1 MTRPQD
7 PPEHAPLHTARAIEP
22 RRYRPPGGFELPP
35 PRLPWGRLALGMLL
49 VGALWLLW
57 FVLTARSVGIDTE
70 PGDATVSVLEW
81 PVVSIGRHWLL
92 RPGTRRV
99 RASAPGHV
107 TFDGTIEVGPEQLQ
121 THALILER
129 LPGLLRVDVTPVP
142 SAEILVDGVSAGT
155 VPGVIGDVPAGVHD
169 IEIRAPRYQSFHVT
183 LEIEGKGIEQ
193 SLAARL
199 EPGWADLE
207 IASVPPGASV
217 RIDGATR
224 ATAPATL
231 EVLAGRHVLELVH
244 PGYKTWR
251 QTLAI
256 APGQPVRLGE
266 IVLAP
271 ADGELVLDSVP
282 PGANVTVDGE
292 YRGRT
297 PLTLALAPGSA
308 HRVHLIREGYRAF
321 EDRIELASGAS
332 EARTVTLEP
341 ELATLI
347 LETTPASAEL
357 LVDGAPRGSA
367 TQTLELPTVAHELTV
382 RAPGHA
388 TWQASVTPRKGV
400 AKRIRIR
407 LKTAAQAA
415 AEQAGGSSGGAP
427 RQNAARAASRSGG
440 PPRGEITTHAG
451 QRLKLFEG
459 GRATLGSAP
468 GSAGHEA
475 DEPLREVVLQRPFYL
490 GVSEVTN
497 AEFRLFLATHHTH
510 GADGAEL
517 DADAQPVA
525 GVSWTLAAS
534 YCNWLS
540 RRDGLPPFYQIKYGE
555 VLGVDPGATGYRL
568 PTEAEWEW
576 AARVPPE
583 GEPLD
588 FAWGARYPPRGDAGN
603 FADES
608 AGTLVATTIDGYR
621 DGYAA
626 AAPAASFAPNARGLY
641 DLGGN
646 VAEWVHDVYAATPVA
661 APSVD
666 PTGPPAGNTHVVKG
680 ASWAHASLQALRLSA
695 REGVGEARPDIGFRL
710 ARYAQ

>member
-1 MTRPQD
+1 MTRPHD
-7 PPEHAPLHTARAIEP
+7 PPEQAPLHAARAIEP
-22 RRYRPPGGFELPP
+22 HRYRPPGGFELPP
-35 PRLPWGRLALGMLL
+35 PRLPWGRLAFAALL
-49 VGALWLLW
+49 AAALWLLW
-57 FVLTARSVGIDTE
+57 FVLTARSVGIETE
-70 PGDATVSVLEW
+70 PADAAVSVLEW
-81 PVVSIGRHWLL
+81 PVISIGKHWLL
-92 RPGTRRV
+92 RPGPRRV

-107 TFDGTIEVGPEQLQ
+107 TFDDTIEVGPEQLQ
-121 THALILER
+121 THALVLER
-129 LPGLLRVDVTPVP
+129 LPGLLRVDVAPVA

-155 VPGVIGDVPAGVHD
+155 VPGVIGEVPAGVHD

-183 LEIEGKGIEQ
+183 LDVEGKGIEQ
-193 SLAARL
+193 TLAATL

-207 IASVPPGASV
+207 IASVPAGASI
-217 RIDGATR
+217 RIDGETR
-224 ATAPATL
+224 ASAPATL

-251 QTLAI
+251 QALAI
-256 APGQPVRLGE
+256 VPGQPVRLGE

-271 ADGELVLDSVP
+271 ADGELALDSVP

-297 PLTLALAPGSA
+297 PLALALAPGSA
-308 HRVHLIREGYRAF
+308 HRLHLVREGYRPF
-321 EDRIELASGAS
+321 EDSIELASGARDT
-332 EARTVTLEP
+332 RTVTLEP

-357 LVDGAPRGSA
+357 LVDGVPRGSA
-367 TQTLELPTVAHELTV
+367 TQTLELPTAAHELTV

-407 LKTAAQAA
+407 LKTAAEAA
-415 AEQAGGSSGGAP
+415 AEQAAGRGESAP
-427 RQNAARAASRSGG
+427 PQGAARAASRSGA

-468 GSAGHEA
+468 GSAGHQA

-497 AEFRLFLATHHTH
+497 AEFRLFLATHHTQ
-510 GADGAEL
+510 GEDGTEL

-525 GVSWTLAAS
+525 GISWTLAAS

-576 AARVPPE
+576 AARVPPQ

-603 FADES
+603 LADDS
-608 AGTLVATTIDGYR
+608 ASALVAATIDGYR

-626 AAPAASFAPNARGLY
+626 AAPVASFAPNARGLH

-666 PTGPPAGNTHVVKG
+666 PMGPPAGEAHVVKG
-680 ASWAHASLQALRLSA
+680 GSWAQASLEALRLSA
-695 REGVGEARPDIGFRL
+695 REGVTGTRPDIGFRL